1 MNLSVYLEKKILD
14 HVWGKTTF
22 TAPATTYLGLLTAAP
37 TDTGGGT
44 EVPFS
49 GGYARVAVTNN
60 TTNWPNATG
69 GGPSSKSNG
78 VAITWPTPSAG
89 WGTPI
94 VVAEYDASTG
104 GNLLRWGYI
113 VTPTLVSNGDAAPS
127 YAIGQLT
134 NTLD

>member
-1 MNLSVYLEKKILD
+1 MNNSVYLEKKLLD

-22 TAPATTYLGLLTAAP
+22 TAPATTYWALLTVAC
-37 TDTGGGT
+37 TDSGGGT
-44 EVPFS
+44 EVT
-49 GGYARVAVTNN
+49 GGSYARVAVTNN

-69 GGPSSKSNG
+69 GSPSSKSNG
-78 VAITWPTPSAG
+78 TAITWPTPSAG

-94 VVAEYDASTG
+94 VAAEYDASTG

-113 VTPTLVSNGDAAPS
+113 VTPTLVSNGDSAPS
-127 YAIGQLT
+127 FAIGQLT